1 MWQEIKSGWMNIPN
15 ELHKN
20 MGQIIGFR
28 KQDLR
33 AISRLII
40 GGLIFTGIFYLES
53 KNHILLKN
61 DVSGVVVIC
70 GYALALALV
79 LFILISAL
87 IDIRIHRQQT
97 IEFLD
102 LWSVERLALDTNRE
116 GTQNGPEGNKFT
128 RISIF
133 NPRGTYPLPGM
144 LFGRARRIL
153 APNYRNKKGKNYRYY
168 SASPMRRRPR
178 RSRVGSRS
186 TELESLVSEQ
196 LHRQNT
202 NPTRILDSEH
212 IRTALINRK
221 QCETQNGYA
230 FKADKAVHKFPSAIK
245 RTLIKVY
252 YKENVCNLQ
261 R

>member
-15 ELHKN
+15 KLHKN

-53 KNHILLKN
+53 KNHILMKN
-61 DVSGVVVIC
+61 DVFGIVVLC

-79 LFILISAL
+79 LFIWISAL

-133 NPRGTYPLPGM
+133 NPRGTYPKV
-144 LFGRARRIL
+144 FIL
-153 APNYRNKKGKNYRYY
+153 LY
-168 SASPMRRRPR
+168 S
-178 RSRVGSRS
+178 
-186 TELESLVSEQ
+186 
-196 LHRQNT
+196 
-202 NPTRILDSEH
+202 
-212 IRTALINRK
+212 
-221 QCETQNGYA
+221 
-230 FKADKAVHKFPSAIK
+230 F
-245 RTLIKVY
+245 
-252 YKENVCNLQ
+252 
-261 R
+261 